1 MHILY
6 ALVRVDYI
14 DNIDVPEQ
22 ISVGFQCG
30 GLNGLLSVYQTA
42 DAFPSA
48 LYRPAFYR
56 QQRAFTVSIL
66 SYSTANNVTYQNNPI
81 RKKYN

>member
-1 MHILY
+1 MLILY

-56 QQRAFTVSIL
+56 QQRVI
-66 SYSTANNVTYQNNPI
+66 YSTANNVTYQNNPI